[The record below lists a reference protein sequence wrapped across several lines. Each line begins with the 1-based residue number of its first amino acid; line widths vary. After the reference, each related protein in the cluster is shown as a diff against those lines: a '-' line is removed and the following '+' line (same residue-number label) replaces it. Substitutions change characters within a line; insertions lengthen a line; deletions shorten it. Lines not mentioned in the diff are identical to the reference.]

1 MTERRKE
8 WEGGKKEKEKKG
20 KTFRLCSIKKR
31 KSRLKYF
38 SVSITENE
46 AA

>member
-1 MTERRKE
+1 MNERRKE
-8 WEGGKKEKEKKG
+8 WEGGKKEKEKEG